1 MKINAK
7 KTKLMIISRVANKP
21 QVNITIDG
29 TEIEQVAKFTY
40 LGYLITED
48 EKCDDEIKGRIGI
61 AQTTFCRMSKV
72 LTSRM
77 ISLDTR
83 KCLIQCYIFPTLT
96 YEVDTSSISKLTCN
110 R

>member
-48 EKCDDEIKGRIGI
+48 EKCDDEIKGRTYWYSTNNFLQNEQGTNIQNDI
-61 AQTTFCRMSKV
+61 IRYKKMPHSM
-72 LTSRM
+72 LH
-77 ISLDTR
+77 ISYLN
-83 KCLIQCYIFPTLT
+83 I
-96 YEVDTSSISKLTCN
+96 
-110 R
+110 